1 MFTHIETLLKHV
13 QTYSGISSTLCNH
26 SLFIT
31 LLYSESWHILNP
43 RLIQNPVKSSEH
55 IQNSDKRHYSDILC
69 NACTFRTLCNACIRR
84 NMAYSKSWNIQNRSI
99 TAFWHMPV
107 RNLSYLW
114 KFTKIQN
121 PDIFKTW
128 YIFRTLSVTYKE
140 VFCKNSYFSKV
151 FYLISLKRFQI
162 RPSLNE
168 YY

>member
-1 MFTHIETLLKHV
+1 MF
-13 QTYSGISSTLCNH
+13 
-26 SLFIT
+26 
-31 LLYSESWHILNP
+31 
-43 RLIQNPVKSSEH
+43 RH
-55 IQNSDKRHYSDILC
+55 IQAYLALCVTIAYSQLCYILSPDIFWTQGFFKTLWKVQNIFRTLTKGIIQLYSDILC

-128 YIFRTLSVTYKE
+128 YIFRTLSETYKE

-151 FYLISLKRFQI
+151 FYLISLKWFQI